1 MKETLVKETLVK
13 EVGVK
18 LEALEAVAKAIQTK
32 EEEIEHFVQQGK
44 QELAELSAE
53 WHSQQNLL
61 ETAPDLTTAREIQAV
76 KESIEKDINLQK
88 TVNANKIRT
97 AVSEIEDLAE
107 DFRSAFYSVKKAYT
121 ALDLEI
127 AQTIN
132 LRTLEETEN
141 FMRQISNRAGN
152 VLGDFNRTLIR
163 QGIIK
168 QGEAFHKG
176 LHLSQAP
183 LNAYSSYEKVVSSLK
198 TVVRDIN

>member
-1 MKETLVKETLVK
+1 MKETLVKEV
-13 EVGVK
+13 EVK
-18 LEALEAVAKAIQTK
+18 LEALEAVAKAIQTQ
-32 EEEIEHFVQQGK
+32 EEEIEQLVQQGK

-53 WHSQQNLL
+53 WHSQQSLL
-61 ETAPDLTTAREIQAV
+61 DNAPDLTTAREIQAV
-76 KESIEKDINLQK
+76 KESIEKDISLLKSIND
-88 TVNANKIRT
+88 NKLKKS
-97 AVSEIEDLAE
+97 VKNIEDLAE
-107 DFRSAFYSVKKAYT
+107 DFRNAFDSVKKAYT
-121 ALDLEI
+121 VLDKEV

-152 VLGDFNRTLIR
+152 VLGDFNRILIR

-183 LNAYSSYEKVVSSLK
+183 LNAYSNYEKVVNSLK
-198 TVVRDIN
+198 TVVRDIK

>member
-13 EVGVK
+13 EVEVK

-32 EEEIEHFVQQGK
+32 EEEIEYFVQQGK

-76 KESIEKDINLQK
+76 KETIEKDINLQK

-97 AVSEIEDLAE
+97 VVSEIEDLAE

-121 ALDLEI
+121 ALDLEV

-141 FMRQISNRAGN
+141 LMRQISNRAGN
-152 VLGDFNRTLIR
+152 VLGDFNRALIR

-168 QGEAFHKG
+168 QGEALYKG

-183 LNAYSSYEKVVSSLK
+183 LNAYASYQKVVSSLK
-198 TVVRDIN
+198 TIV

>member
-13 EVGVK
+13 EVEVK

-44 QELAELSAE
+44 QELAELSTE

-61 ETAPDLTTAREIQAV
+61 EDAPDLTTAREIQAV
-76 KESIEKDINLQK
+76 KESIEKDITLQK
-88 TVNANKIRT
+88 ALNDKKIKSAVNSID
-97 AVSEIEDLAE
+97 DLAE
-107 DFRSAFYSVKKAYT
+107 DFRSAYYSVKKAYT
-121 ALDLEI
+121 ALDLEV

-141 FMRQISNRAGN
+141 LMRQISNRAGN

-168 QGEAFHKG
+168 QGEALYKG

-183 LNAYSSYEKVVSSLK
+183 LNAYASYQRVVSSLK
-198 TVVRDIN
+198 TIV